1 MFSFFSLP
9 RQKPKINKWDLI
21 KLTVFWTA
29 KETIT
34 KQRDS
39 PLTGRKYVQM
49 IQPRRAYS
57 KIYKELIQLKK
68 KKITQSK
75 NGQKSLIDRKLDF
88 PDRGFSIK
96 EQNVSIFSHVSI

>member
-1 MFSFFSLP
+1 MFSLFSLP

-68 KKITQSK
+68 KKK
-75 NGQKSLIDRKLDF
+75 NYPIQKWAEEFDRQKTGL
-88 PDRGFSIK
+88 PR
-96 EQNVSIFSHVSI
+96 QRVQH

>member
-34 KQRDS
+34 KQKDS

-68 KKITQSK
+68 KKK
-75 NGQKSLIDRKLDF
+75 LPNPKMGREFDRQKTGLPRQRI
-88 PDRGFSIK
+88 
-96 EQNVSIFSHVSI
+96 QH

>member
-1 MFSFFSLP
+1 MFPFFSLP

-34 KQRDS
+34 RQKDS

-68 KKITQSK
+68 KKTYPIQKWADEFYRRITGLPKQRV
-75 NGQKSLIDRKLDF
+75 Q
-88 PDRGFSIK
+88 
-96 EQNVSIFSHVSI
+96 H

>member
-57 KIYKELIQLKK
+57 KIYKELIQLLFRGV
-68 KKITQSK
+68 IQEEARMDNQSL
-75 NGQKSLIDRKLDF
+75 GAHTKLG
-88 PDRGFSIK
+88 PT
-96 EQNVSIFSHVSI
+96 